1 MMNTKHIM
9 KSLLQKLSLDA
20 LILTDGYNIHH
31 LTGYRGHTG
40 MMVAYEDTCMVLT
53 DSRYT
58 EQVELEAPQ
67 VLCVD
72 IGKAGY
78 SKTVADILEKHMN
91 QQDAGKKQGA
101 KIRIG
106 FENKQ
111 ISYMQYKAL
120 EDAFLQMCTK
130 AGRGYELVLVP
141 LESEIDKL
149 REKKTPEEIEKLT
162 RAERIGDQAFAKI
175 IAYIRVHVKDGLTER
190 QVALQLEYEMRSL
203 GAEGISFDTIVA
215 SGNNSSMPHAM
226 PSNRYLQDGDF
237 VTMDFGCT
245 YEGYCS
251 DMTRTIHIGQTVDH
265 EMQKVY
271 DTVLKAQLAAL
282 DMVRPGVVCS
292 EVDKCARDI
301 ISDAG
306 YGAYFGHGLGHSVG
320 LYIHEEPRFSMKCD
334 AVLEPGVVI
343 TVEPGIYLPG
353 RFGVRIED
361 MIVVTED
368 GYRNLAT
375 SPKELI
381 CIEKN

>member
-1 MMNTKHIM
+1 MDTKQIV
-9 KSLLQKLSLDA
+9 KVLLKEHDIHA

-40 MMVAYEDTCMVLT
+40 MLLAYGDSCLILT

-67 VLCVD
+67 VQCVD
-72 IGKAGY
+72 IGKSGY
-78 SKTVADILEKHMN
+78 SKAVADRIMHGLSAAAN
-91 QQDAGKKQGA
+91 SSKQL
-101 KIRIG
+101 RIG
-106 FENKQ
+106 FENKH
-111 ISYMQYKAL
+111 ISYMQYQAFV
-120 EDAFLQMCTK
+120 DAFAKDYPNME
-130 AGRGYELVLVP
+130 AVFVP
-141 LESEIDKL
+141 LENSVEKL
-149 REKKTPEEIEKLT
+149 RERKTEEEIEKLAQ
-162 RAERIGDQAFAKI
+162 AETIGDRAFTKI
-175 IAYIRVHVKDGLTER
+175 LDFIKKNVSAGLTE
-190 QVALQLEYEMRSL
+190 QQIALQLEYEMRLL
-203 GAEGISFDTIVA
+203 GAEGVSFDTIAA
-215 SGNNSSMPHAM
+215 SGKNSSLPHAM
-226 PSNRYLQDGDF
+226 PSARCLEQGDF
-237 VTMDFGCT
+237 LTMDFGCK
-245 YEGYCS
+245 YQGYCS
-251 DMTRTIHIGQTVDH
+251 DMTRTIHIGSTVDA

-282 DMVRPGVVCS
+282 AMIRPGVVCS

-320 LYIHEEPRFSMKCD
+320 LFIHEEPRFSMKCD

-368 GYRNLAT
+368 GYRNLAS

-381 CIEKN
+381 CI